1 MDSGAFSPCLGLEL
15 KDRPRS
21 RSRRTRGAG
30 YQLTQLVEVQTMYKS
45 FPPQRVVPIPFQH
58 VRDGSYSTWAN
69 PLGEDR
75 TASGMSAPGLAIGY
89 CMLGKKFF

>member
-1 MDSGAFSPCLGLEL
+1 
-15 KDRPRS
+15 
-21 RSRRTRGAG
+21 
-30 YQLTQLVEVQTMYKS
+30 MYKS
-45 FPPQRVVPIPFQH
+45 FPPQRVAPIPFQQ

-75 TASGMSAPGLAIGY
+75 TASAMSAPRLAIGY